1 MIIYLEDVI
10 WEDLYFC
17 GLESDIQL
25 AMKRWKV
32 SSCQQLQLT
41 CVRFSDLPF
50 FIFYS
55 RNAWK
60 SFKPLTL
67 YRYFYLLFLLLLLF
81 FFDFNLPQNHF
92 CDSETSIEKATKAS
106 RYSLFCTRKHT
117 NKTNKTNRNGK
128 NRKNCKNSRSDALEL
143 IVD

>member
-1 MIIYLEDVI
+1 MIICLEDVI

-67 YRYFYLLFLLLLLF
+67 YRYFYLLFSFLLSF
-81 FFDFNLPQNHF
+81 FFLI
-92 CDSETSIEKATKAS
+92 SIYHKTIFVTVKLALRRPLKPVGTVCSALANILTK
-106 RYSLFCTRKHT
+106 
-117 NKTNKTNRNGK
+117 
-128 NRKNCKNSRSDALEL
+128 L
-143 IVD
+143 IKLIEMVKVVKIVKIVEPMHWSW